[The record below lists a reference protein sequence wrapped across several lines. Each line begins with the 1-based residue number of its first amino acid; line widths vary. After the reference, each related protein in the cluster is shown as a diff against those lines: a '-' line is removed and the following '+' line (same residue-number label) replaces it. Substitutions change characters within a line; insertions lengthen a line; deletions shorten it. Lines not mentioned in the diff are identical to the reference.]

1 MQIEWV
7 KHLTIMG
14 CIHLLTEMALLMWKA
29 ILNSLQQQPKMTEE
43 RKGIGWSF
51 YFCNAPSAGSVLLL
65 KRNSIISWDSSCNSV
80 SGFWNLCPSFTSS
93 ERRVECLL
101 IVAALGC
108 CIITAHSKAFSPM
121 EFVPL
126 HPSQCFHLCESH
138 IIHKDSDIHSQSRLV
153 IQAPSILWCYHL
165 KYVDPEIAEEVKAYW
180 TLEWCFVVS
189 MADTGTSSHG
199 PNITEM

>member
-1 MQIEWV
+1 MFSPLSYWRLYYHGKSNHEDQKLKIPWW
-7 KHLTIMG
+7 TIRNKNNANWMG
-14 CIHLLTEMALLMWKA
+14 QTFNNYGVHSPAHRNGSADMNMNMNMIWIWYEA

-108 CIITAHSKAFSPM
+108 CIITARSKAFPPM

-138 IIHKDSDIHSQSRLV
+138 IIH
-153 IQAPSILWCYHL
+153 
-165 KYVDPEIAEEVKAYW
+165 
-180 TLEWCFVVS
+180 
-189 MADTGTSSHG
+189 
-199 PNITEM
+199 